1 MPGLLGFFI
10 KLFSVKKKKK
20 KKNFLSYSFA
30 PVCVDETAEEKLL
43 LIYHLIC
50 SSFPATMSW
59 YPIIKLVLQNY
70 LTQIL
75 FVLIRPNS
83 WASNQ
88 IQVYLKPRCAVF
100 PVFHVGISKYV
111 VANHR
116 AKGEVSKI
124 IATGPHLFTS

>member
-10 KLFSVKKKKK
+10 KLFSVKKKK

-43 LIYHLIC
+43 LIHHLIR

-59 YPIIKLVLQNY
+59 CPIIKVVLQNY

-75 FVLIRPNS
+75 LS
-83 WASNQ
+83 
-88 IQVYLKPRCAVF
+88 
-100 PVFHVGISKYV
+100 
-111 VANHR
+111 
-116 AKGEVSKI
+116 
-124 IATGPHLFTS
+124 